1 MCLSAYTCPCS
12 DFHTMGNKKIGR
24 PTGEGRCKLS
34 DNPGQTGGGWGLK
47 IPILAG
53 RPFMNATLEGI
64 AMSCGVLERQLRY
77 KRYKLKSI

>member
-1 MCLSAYTCPCS
+1 MSLGEYPCIFGDS
-12 DFHTMGNKKIGR
+12 NPIGYQKVG
-24 PTGEGRCKLS
+24 PPGERGGGKLS